1 MVRVGGYG
9 CGAGVAPGVVRGG
22 ACPNLL
28 QRRSGPGSAAR
39 KSAEYQRSPSRTPA
53 GSGPLQQIWT
63 NGAAAGFCADGGL
76 GDHLGPG
83 AGQARP
89 GRRDV
94 HFALESAVPT
104 VVLECKTHISSAKR
118 TSRGRNAPLDEHRID
133 PPPTISDGPRPH
145 RPAPVPVRGPRLP
158 ARKAH
163 CAPLVPR
170 GRGAGP
176 RARPAHPGRRS
187 RPEGA
192 RGGGSKPRASHLF
205 RRRTSHH
212 RSARAHGSRKR
223 RRSAQRGRGGE

>member
-1 MVRVGGYG
+1 MMVRMSGRAVVRVGLLGRTR
-9 CGAGVAPGVVRGG
+9 AG

-28 QRRSGPGSAAR
+28 QRRSGSGSAAR

-63 NGAAAGFCADGGL
+63 VVSGG
-76 GDHLGPG
+76 GCTITGSEEWSMHLSR
-83 AGQARP
+83 A
-89 GRRDV
+89 
-94 HFALESAVPT
+94 
-104 VVLECKTHISSAKR
+104 EC
-118 TSRGRNAPLDEHRID
+118 TSRRAQDRPASHYLGR
-133 PPPTISDGPRPH
+133 PRPH

-163 CAPLVPR
+163 CALLVPR

-223 RRSAQRGRGGE
+223 RRSAQRGGE

>member
-9 CGAGVAPGVVRGG
+9 CGAGGAPGAVRGG
-22 ACPNLL
+22 GVSKSVAKALRAGIGGEKKRGISTIPFAHPGGIRAFATDLDKRRRRGPL
-28 QRRSGPGSAAR
+28 RGRRPRRSPRSRGRASPPRAPRRALRTR
-39 KSAEYQRSPSRTPA
+39 KCSSNRRSRVQNA
-53 GSGPLQQIWT
+53 
-63 NGAAAGFCADGGL
+63 
-76 GDHLGPG
+76 H
-83 AGQARP
+83 
-89 GRRDV
+89 
-94 HFALESAVPT
+94 
-104 VVLECKTHISSAKR
+104 LECKTHISSAKR
-118 TSRGRNAPLDEHRID
+118 TSRRAQDRPASHYLGR
-133 PPPTISDGPRPH
+133 PRPH

-223 RRSAQRGRGGE
+223 RRSAQRGGE